1 MDLLFYLLIFS
12 AGFIAGEMVLAYKL
26 KNLLEDYIELEREE
40 EEEDVTKI
48 FKLKTEKIND
58 VLFLYDSTDNFVC
71 QGSTLEE
78 LAKLAIQY
86 KNIKYA
92 AVFHNEQMYMFI
104 DGDVK
109 QKA

>member
-1 MDLLFYLLIFS
+1 MDLLFIILVFI

-26 KNLLEDYIELEREE
+26 KNLLEDYIEFEREE
-40 EEEDVTKI
+40 EEETNQI

-58 VLFLYDSTDNFVC
+58 VLFLYDNTDNFVC
-71 QGSTLEE
+71 QGATLEE

-92 AVFHNEQMYMFI
+92 AVFHNEKMYMFV
-104 DGDVK
+104 DGTVK
-109 QKA
+109 QTA